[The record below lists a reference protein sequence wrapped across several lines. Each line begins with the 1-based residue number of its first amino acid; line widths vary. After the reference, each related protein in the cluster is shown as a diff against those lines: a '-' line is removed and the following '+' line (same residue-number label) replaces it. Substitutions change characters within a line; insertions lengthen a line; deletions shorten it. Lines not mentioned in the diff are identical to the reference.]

1 MTFVGYEVAE
11 IPLDACAIFDLFIYE
26 RYNKYSCRLNKSG
39 LFMEKTAAEA
49 FLREYKEDLKA
60 GTVGDGEVALYVLC
74 LNRVTETDLIK
85 VLDGSRKI

>member
-1 MTFVGYEVAE
+1 
-11 IPLDACAIFDLFIYE
+11 
-26 RYNKYSCRLNKSG
+26 
-39 LFMEKTAAEA
+39 MEKTAAEA